1 MGALRRS
8 LIKNLSFAIHPGTP
22 PGRIAPAGFHGG
34 CFGVYGHTSQEAL
47 VAPKG
52 KNGHIGY
59 LDGRTEMR
67 TWPKLLICCQC
78 I

>member
-59 LDGRTEMR
+59 LDG
-67 TWPKLLICCQC
+67 
-78 I
+78 